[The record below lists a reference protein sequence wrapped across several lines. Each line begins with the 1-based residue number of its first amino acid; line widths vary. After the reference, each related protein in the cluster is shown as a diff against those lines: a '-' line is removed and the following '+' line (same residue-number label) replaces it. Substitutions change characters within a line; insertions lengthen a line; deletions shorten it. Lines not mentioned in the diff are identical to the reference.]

1 MSHFMYIID
10 EDKKE
15 YFYFGKSVGISQEV
29 FDLVCESKRIDDDF
43 NTFLSLFPSEK
54 DHWGVNKIGAKK
66 LFDWLNPETAK
77 LYCDADNLPWHKSDA
92 NQWWKCIGNI
102 FSDLEQCIFDGIGYL
117 QLEKPNKHFR
127 GGKLEAKELENIQA
141 ICKRYQIK
149 FVAKDFPLA
158 IS

>member
-1 MSHFMYIID
+1 MYIID

-29 FDLVCESKRIDDDF
+29 FDLVSESKRIGDDF

-54 DHWGVNKIGAKK
+54 DGWGVDVIGAKR

-77 LYCDADNLPWHKSDA
+77 LYCDSGDFPWHTSDS
-92 NQWWKCIGNI
+92 NQWWSCKGSI
-102 FSDLEQCIFDGIGYL
+102 FSDKEEDIFGGIGYL
-117 QLEKPNKHFR
+117 QLEKRHKYFR
-127 GGKLEAKELENIQA
+127 GSGELNTKDVENIQA

-158 IS
+158 I